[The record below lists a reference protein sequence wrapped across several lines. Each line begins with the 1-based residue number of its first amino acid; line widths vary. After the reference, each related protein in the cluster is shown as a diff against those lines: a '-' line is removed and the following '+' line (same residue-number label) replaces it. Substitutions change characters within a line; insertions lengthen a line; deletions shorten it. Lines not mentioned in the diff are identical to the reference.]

1 MFEIVEYVCACKP
14 AEMTWLINHSGYV
27 LTRTLQLQDVV
38 HLHRFSTQQ
47 LRFAID
53 LFHTSQCGAHRR
65 SPDYRTPMDW
75 HLIMQRIERMATT
88 PTVDGDEIKKPTSL
102 HRPSNRPRSRRS
114 LLAVRRR
121 LLDSIVL

>member
-1 MFEIVEYVCACKP
+1 
-14 AEMTWLINHSGYV
+14 MTWLINHSGYV

-53 LFHTSQCGAHRR
+53 LFHTSQCTELIEDLQ
-65 SPDYRTPMDW
+65 DYRTPMDW

-88 PTVDGDEIKKPTSL
+88 PTVDGDEIKQADVL

-121 LLDSIVL
+121 LLDQLCCDR